1 MIKFSY
7 KSQENSDS
15 KLEETTMSNEFDW
28 IEDCYQCYNKGNW
41 ISKRKY
47 RKAAVVDG
55 DHDHCLIDAKRL
67 SKHDYSD
74 SEKQGYCSTDERI
87 WFCEDCFEKIQKHHK
102 LSIVKNTVET
112 VKNSLRNNSKVIVSL
127 NNEQYFLKN
136 ENDKIVVKHNGAV
149 KMYDDIL
156 SMEREQ
162 LFYGKPLREI
172 IDDIFIGVE

>member
-1 MIKFSY
+1 MSY
-7 KSQENSDS
+7 KSQENSDY
-15 KLEETTMSNEFDW
+15 KLEDTTMSNEFDW

-41 ISKRKY
+41 ISKREY
-47 RKAAVVDG
+47 RKAAVVNG

-74 SEKQGYCSTDERI
+74 SEKQGYCSTDGKI
-87 WFCEDCFEKIQKHHK
+87 WFCKDCFEKIQKNHK
-102 LSIVKNTVET
+102 LSVVKNTVET
-112 VKNSLRNNSKVIVSL
+112 VKNALSNNSKVIVSL

-136 ENDKIVVKHNGAV
+136 ENDKIVVEHNGV
-149 KMYDDIL
+149 IKMYDDIL